1 MSKVIEGEIPYKGYK
16 TYYKIVG
23 EDKSG
28 RPPLVMLH
36 GGPGSTH
43 FYLEPYELMAE
54 RYGRQVV
61 FYDQIGCGL
70 SAIPHQDDDF
80 YSYELWMDE
89 LDVVREALGLD
100 RIHLFG
106 HSWGGMLAMMY
117 ALRCSD
123 GLLSLTVAASPAN
136 INTWLLEARRL
147 VDYLPADMQAALWKA
162 EETGSYDD
170 PAAQEASDEYYRRH
184 NTWLL
189 EARRLVDY
197 LPADMQAALWK
208 AEETGSYDDPAA
220 QEASDEYYRRHV
232 TGCARPWPECIQ
244 KSFDMTGECYG
255 VMQGA
260 SEFVVTG
267 KMRDFDVTG
276 ELHRLAVPTLLLS
289 GTADEAT
296 ALVMKES
303 LDRIPTCEWALIP
316 GGAHMGHVQYP
327 DEYAAALE
335 GFLARRE

>member
-1 MSKVIEGEIPYKGYK
+1 MSKVVEGEIPYKGYK

-23 EDKSG
+23 EDTSG

-80 YSYELWMDE
+80 YTYELWMDE

-117 ALRCSD
+117 ALRCAD
-123 GLLSLTVAASPAN
+123 GLQTLTVAASPAN

-147 VDYLPADMQAALWKA
+147 VDYLPADM
-162 EETGSYDD
+162 
-170 PAAQEASDEYYRRH
+170 R
-184 NTWLL
+184 
-189 EARRLVDY
+189 
-197 LPADMQAALWK
+197 AALWK

-335 GFLARRE
+335 EFLARHE

>member
-123 GLLSLTVAASPAN
+123 GLQSLIVAASPAN

-170 PAAQEASDEYYRRH
+170 PAAQEASDE
-184 NTWLL
+184 
-189 EARRLVDY
+189 
-197 LPADMQAALWK
+197 
-208 AEETGSYDDPAA
+208 
-220 QEASDEYYRRHV
+220 
-232 TGCARPWPECIQ
+232 
-244 KSFDMTGECYG
+244 
-255 VMQGA
+255 
-260 SEFVVTG
+260 
-267 KMRDFDVTG
+267 
-276 ELHRLAVPTLLLS
+276 
-289 GTADEAT
+289 
-296 ALVMKES
+296 
-303 LDRIPTCEWALIP
+303 
-316 GGAHMGHVQYP
+316 
-327 DEYAAALE
+327 
-335 GFLARRE
+335 

>member
-1 MSKVIEGEIPYKGYK
+1 MSKVAEGTVPYKGYK

-23 EDKSG
+23 EDKAG

-54 RYGRQVV
+54 RYGRQLV

-70 SAIPHQDDDF
+70 SAIPHQGDDF

-89 LDVVREALGLD
+89 LDAVREALGLA

-123 GLLSLTVAASPAN
+123 GLQTLTVAASPAN

-147 VDYLPADMQAALWKA
+147 VDYLPADMQGALWRA
-162 EETGSYDD
+162 EETG
-170 PAAQEASDEYYRRH
+170 
-184 NTWLL
+184 
-189 EARRLVDY
+189 DY
-197 LPADMQAALWK
+197 
-208 AEETGSYDDPAA
+208 SDPAA

-260 SEFVVTG
+260 SEFVVPG

-276 ELHRLAVPTLLLS
+276 ELHRLTVPTLLLS

-327 DEYAAALE
+327 EEYAAALE
-335 GFLARRE
+335 GFLVRHE